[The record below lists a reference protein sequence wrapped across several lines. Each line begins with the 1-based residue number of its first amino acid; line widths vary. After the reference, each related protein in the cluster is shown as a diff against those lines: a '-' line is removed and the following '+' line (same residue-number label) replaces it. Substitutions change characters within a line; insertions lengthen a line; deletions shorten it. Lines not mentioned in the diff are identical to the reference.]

1 MKFLRVLWT
10 LEELAH
16 FRLIG
21 YGFAC
26 IILSYTKTPQMNHPF
41 LLLVSNLTSVACVV
55 SAGYLASKGI
65 EGWGWFLFVAVL
77 CAQSF
82 SSCSE

>member
-1 MKFLRVLWT
+1 
-10 LEELAH
+10 
-16 FRLIG
+16 
-21 YGFAC
+21 
-26 IILSYTKTPQMNHPF
+26 MNYPF

-55 SAGYLASKGI
+55 GATYLASKNN

-82 SSCSE
+82 SSGGE

>member
-1 MKFLRVLWT
+1 
-10 LEELAH
+10 
-16 FRLIG
+16 
-21 YGFAC
+21 
-26 IILSYTKTPQMNHPF
+26 MNYPF

-55 SAGYLASKGI
+55 SAGYLASKGT

-82 SSCSE
+82 SSGGERK